1 MQFGH
6 FQSATMEVGEEDI
19 ERDVVTD
26 STSSAP
32 PQDSHSSALNSAQD
46 LAFTAMIEETID
58 RVWTCDRCLGF
69 AHVTKECTGTLL

>member
-26 STSSAP
+26 STASGP
-32 PQDSHSSALNSAQD
+32 P
-46 LAFTAMIEETID
+46 
-58 RVWTCDRCLGF
+58 
-69 AHVTKECTGTLL
+69 